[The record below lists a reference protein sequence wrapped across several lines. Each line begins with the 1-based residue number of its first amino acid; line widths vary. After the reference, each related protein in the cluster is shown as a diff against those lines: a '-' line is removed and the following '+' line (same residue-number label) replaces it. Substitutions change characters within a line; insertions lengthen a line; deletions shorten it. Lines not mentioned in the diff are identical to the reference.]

1 AAIAKR
7 ALVSATSRNCE
18 LIVPDGTRY
27 KLLGGHTSVEL
38 KAQMLCSASHLGNGE
53 PELNLLPSWSR
64 SHHHLALTDGHS
76 PGADTTNSPNETA
89 PPDDLALILA
99 LEAIL
104 ARPQQERL
112 SNAREFD
119 APRPQLDQQR
129 LMAWLVRALSD
140 VDGYTPARWHTPVE
154 R

>member
-1 AAIAKR
+1 MRPRRRGGSPVPRAQGLLDALPGNVANSFVAAMRYRFVNAWPQHQYWQLSQR
-7 ALVSATSRNCE
+7 GALLSATSRNCE

-76 PGADTTNSPNETA
+76 RGADTTNSPNETA
-89 PPDDLALILA
+89 PPDDLALILP

-104 ARPQQERL
+104 A
-112 SNAREFD
+112 
-119 APRPQLDQQR
+119 
-129 LMAWLVRALSD
+129 
-140 VDGYTPARWHTPVE
+140 
-154 R
+154 